1 MSLDWSVPSICM
13 IFCAQELSEIMSLLT
28 PEALSA
34 LARPI
39 RLAIFDVD
47 GVMTDGSLTFD
58 SDGREL
64 KTFHVRD
71 GQGLKLLQ
79 SAGIELAIVTGRNS
93 PIVTARALELGIRHV
108 VQGSN
113 EKLTSCQTLLD
124 QLGLDWKQCA
134 FMGDDLPDLP
144 VLRQCGLALTVPE
157 APALIRNQA
166 HWISPVGGGKGA
178 VRCAAE
184 MILDA
189 RGQWHEV
196 TQKWLG

>member
-1 MSLDWSVPSICM
+1 
-13 IFCAQELSEIMSLLT
+13 MSLLT

-47 GVMTDGSLTFD
+47 GIMTDGSLTFD
-58 SDGREL
+58 SAGHEL

-113 EKLTSCQTLLD
+113 EKLASCQTLLN

-134 FMGDDLPDLP
+134 F
-144 VLRQCGLALTVPE
+144 
-157 APALIRNQA
+157 
-166 HWISPVGGGKGA
+166 
-178 VRCAAE
+178 
-184 MILDA
+184 
-189 RGQWHEV
+189 
-196 TQKWLG
+196 

>member
-1 MSLDWSVPSICM
+1 MSP
-13 IFCAQELSEIMSLLT
+13 LT
-28 PEALSA
+28 PEALAS

-39 RLAIFDVD
+39 RIAVFDVD
-47 GVMTDGSLTFD
+47 GIMTDGGLTFD
-58 SDGREL
+58 SSGREL

-79 SAGIELAIVTGRNS
+79 DAGIALAIVTGRSS
-93 PIVTARALELGIRHV
+93 PIVDARARELGIRHV
-108 VQGSN
+108 VQGSAD
-113 EKLTSCQTLLD
+113 KLVSCQTLLR
-124 QLGLDWKQCA
+124 QLEMDWTQCA
-134 FMGDDLPDLP
+134 YMGDDLPDLP

-157 APALIRNQA
+157 APTLIRNQA

-189 RGQWHEV
+189 RGQWQEA
-196 TQKWLG
+196 TRKWQG

>member
-1 MSLDWSVPSICM
+1 M
-13 IFCAQELSEIMSLLT
+13 IFCALELSETMSPLT
-28 PEALSA
+28 PEALKA

-39 RLAIFDVD
+39 KLAVFDVD
-47 GVMTDGSLTFD
+47 GIMTDGGLTFD

-79 SAGIELAIVTGRNS
+79 SAGIELAIITGRNS
-93 PIVTARALELGIRHV
+93 PIITARALELGIRHV
-108 VQGSN
+108 AQGSN
-113 EKLTSCQTLLD
+113 EKLASCQALLD
-124 QLGLDWKQCA
+124 QLELDWKQCA

-144 VLRQCGLALTVPE
+144 VLRRCGLALTVPE
-157 APALIRNQA
+157 APTLVRNQA

-189 RGQWHEV
+189 RDEWHGV
-196 TQKWLG
+196 TRKWLD